1 MTRFPDAHTHVA
13 RALPRAFDLLN
24 VELPFAGQL
33 NEHRCYSVGLH
44 PWSDPVEWD
53 AGLEQL
59 EQWITLPQVRAVG
72 ECGLDKR
79 RGAPLEQ
86 QKELFVRQI
95 DLAVEHKKPLMLHN
109 YKAADEMLE
118 LHAKYGDTAWI
129 LHGFRANT
137 LVMEMFLKRGF
148 YFSYGYHFNEEA
160 LLKTP
165 LDHLL
170 LETDEA
176 SEVELIGLYERVAE
190 LLKMDTGNLAGLM
203 RKNMRRLFSM

>member
-1 MTRFPDAHTHVA
+1 MTPFPDAHTHVV

-33 NEHRCYSVGLH
+33 DERRCYSIGVH
-44 PWSDPVEWD
+44 PWSSPAEWD
-53 AGLEQL
+53 AGLKQL

-72 ECGLDKR
+72 EFGLDKR
-79 RGAPLEQ
+79 RGAPLER
-86 QKELFVRQI
+86 QKELFVRQVA
-95 DLAVEHKKPLMLHN
+95 LAVEHKKPLILHN

-118 LHAKYGDTAWI
+118 LHAKYGGTWI
-129 LHGFRANT
+129 LHGFRANA

-148 YFSYGYHFNEEA
+148 YFSYGLHFNEEA

-165 LDHLL
+165 LGHLL

-176 SEVELIGLYERVAE
+176 SETELNSLYERVAA
-190 LLKMDTGNLAGLM
+190 LLKMDTDNLAEFM
-203 RKNMRRLFSM
+203 RKNMGRLFSM